1 MVRTLAVVAEDG
13 VDACT
18 RGDRVRATMLVV
30 ELIAAV
36 DLEHMAARS
45 VCRMYDEALAG
56 LAAGHFTPART
67 LFQALR
73 EV

>member
-1 MVRTLAVVAEDG
+1 MARSMLAVAEDG
-13 VDACT
+13 VDACAH
-18 RGDRVRATMLVV
+18 GDRVGATMLVV

-36 DLEHMAARS
+36 DLEHLAARA

-56 LAAGHFTPART
+56 LAAGCFTPARA

-73 EV
+73 AV